1 MSSINYNYDWWK
13 YDTEL
18 MKEFNW
24 FLYKINERSNIQ
36 LGYVDDT
43 YENVN
48 RHGKVDYGLQEDV
61 EYFHPTI
68 TLDDRMRFIG
78 QEIASLDTSI
88 MNIVGNTFISHFY
101 GGRGVHFLA

>member
-1 MSSINYNYDWWK
+1 MFLLYMLKGRMKNASSIKYNYDWWK

-24 FLYKINERSNIQ
+24 FLYKVNERSNIQ
-36 LGYVDDT
+36 LGYVDDV

-61 EYFHPTI
+61 EYFPSNNYT
-68 TLDDRMRFIG
+68 
-78 QEIASLDTSI
+78 
-88 MNIVGNTFISHFY
+88 
-101 GGRGVHFLA
+101 